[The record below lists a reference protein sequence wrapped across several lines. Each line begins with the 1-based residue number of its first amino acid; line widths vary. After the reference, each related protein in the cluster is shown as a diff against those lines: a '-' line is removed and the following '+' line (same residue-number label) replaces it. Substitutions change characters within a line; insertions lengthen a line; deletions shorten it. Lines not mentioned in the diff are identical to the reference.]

1 MSWVRIYV
9 HLVFST
15 KKREQFL
22 DTINL
27 REAVLQHIKEN
38 ALQKKIKLDCINGY
52 TDHVHCLIALD
63 NTQVISK
70 VAQLIKG
77 ESSNWINKNG
87 LTTNY
92 FAWQDDYWAVGVS
105 ENHLEKLRKYIN
117 NQEEHHSKTSFTDEI
132 DNFLAK
138 YDLEFEQED

>member
-22 DTINL
+22 DTIDL
-27 REAVLQHIKEN
+27 RKAVFQHIKEN
-38 ALQKKIKLDCINGY
+38 ALQRKINLDCINGY

-63 NTQVISK
+63 NTQTISK

-77 ESSNWINKNG
+77 ESSNWINKNE

-105 ENHLEKLRKYIN
+105 ESHLEKLRKYIN
-117 NQEEHHSKTSFTDEI
+117 NQEEHHSKTSFTDEM

-138 YDLEFEQED
+138 YDSEFEPEV